1 MDSPAPLGTP
11 MVVVGGFDYASDT
24 YPLTIYDIDVES
36 GALSERGSIDAGPN
50 PSYLALA
57 PTASVLYVA
66 NEVDSPLGGLT
77 ALSIAD
83 DGTLSVLNHQSGSD
97 GGFTYVAVDPT
108 GSFALGASY
117 NGGSISVFPIESD
130 GSLGPET
137 ATRDFGDM
145 AQSHAVGFDPSGAY
159 VLVPNK
165 GNDEVAQLLL
175 GSDGSLSDNTPAS
188 VSAAGGSGPRHIA
201 VHPNGQ
207 LAFVMNELDS
217 TMTPYQLS
225 ETGTLTAGTTV
236 STRAGGGGQNS
247 GAHVELSPDGGFVYG
262 SNRGDDDIVV
272 FSADQITGELSLLEH
287 ESTRGRTPRD
297 FEVDPAGRV
306 LIAANQDSGD
316 LSVYAIAEDGSLDPL
331 GQPSSGP
338 PSPAA
343 VQMIYL
349 P

>member
-1 MDSPAPLGTP
+1 
-11 MVVVGGFDYASDT
+11 
-24 YPLTIYDIDVES
+24 
-36 GALSERGSIDAGPN
+36 
-50 PSYLALA
+50 LALA
-57 PTASVLYVA
+57 PSASVLYVA

-77 ALSIAD
+77 AVSIAP
-83 DGTLSVLNHQSGSD
+83 DGALSVLNHQSGGD

-117 NGGSISVFPIESD
+117 NGGSISVFSIQDD

-145 AQSHAVGFDPSGAY
+145 AQSHSVGFDASGAY

-175 GSDGSLSDNTPAS
+175 GTDGSLTDNSPPS
-188 VSAAGGSGPRHIA
+188 ISAAGGSGPRHIA
-201 VHPNGQ
+201 VHSDGH
-207 LAFVMNELDS
+207 LAFVINELDS

-225 ETGTLTAGTTV
+225 DAGTLTAGTTV
-236 STRAGGGGQNS
+236 STRSGGGGQNS
-247 GAHVELSPDGGFVYG
+247 GAHVELSPDGRFVYG

-272 FSADQITGELSLLEH
+272 FAADQTTGELSVVEH
-287 ESTRGRTPRD
+287 ESTRGSTPRD
-297 FEVDPAGRV
+297 FEVDPQGRV

-316 LSVYAIAEDGSLDPL
+316 LSVYAIAEDGSLEPL
-331 GQPSSGP
+331 GQPRAGP